1 MHEVRDKTTYFF
13 VDRSRDKTY
22 YIGDFNELI
31 VFLTKH
37 IHFENLKLKAPK
49 SQYNNFGKYNYR
61 NCEDILEAVKPLLNE
76 HKLVF
81 ERYFDWH
88 TEKFITG
95 WHYKDSNY
103 LAARPYMIVNN
114 RGSVIDFRKWEK
126 LIVAARDKMCNY
138 PAWGTTEGAEYGDK
152 LRRYR
157 YSDITYTFRS
167 SPVPYVHKYKHW
179 CHRPHK
185 GLLNTIRNADS
196 IRPKA
201 RIDCDYWDNFA
212 HTDKCWKT
220 NSKCRY
226 QWQKNLKGVK

>member
-13 VDRSRDKTY
+13 VDRSRGKTY

-31 VFLTKH
+31 AFLTKH
-37 IHFENLKLKAPK
+37 IHFENRRDYVTQRFDKRDFIYDNWDF
-49 SQYNNFGKYNYR
+49 SGG
-61 NCEDILEAVKPLLNE
+61 DVHWVNE
-76 HKLVF
+76 RKLVF
-81 ERYFDWH
+81 ERYFDWYI
-88 TEKFITG
+88 EKFITG

-103 LAARPYMIVNN
+103 LASRPYVIVNN

-126 LIVAARDKMCNY
+126 LIVTARDKMCNY
-138 PAWGTTEGAEYGDK
+138 PAWGTTINAKYSEK
-152 LRRYR
+152 LVRYR
-157 YSDITYTFRS
+157 YSRETYRFRCG
-167 SPVPYVHKYKHW
+167 PVPGVHKYS
-179 CHRPHK
+179 CYGRRPHK